1 MVAWKTD
8 TNTIPLH
15 TVLIVSDQ
23 QNSVAAW
30 DALFSQRNCIVL
42 SESSP
47 RYAIQAARLVAPS
60 LVLVDIQLTRDE
72 RVELLGEL
80 RKASRGPIIVL
91 VSANTAQL
99 AIEANESAADEYLLK
114 PVNPAVLVI
123 KAMAWLAQAR

>member
-47 RYAIQAARLVAPS
+47 RYAIQAARLVAPF

-114 PVNPAVLVI
+114 PVNPAVLVV

>member
-23 QNSVAAW
+23 PNSVAAW

-60 LVLVDIQLTRDE
+60 LVLVDIQLSRDE

-80 RKASRGPIIVL
+80 RKASRGPIIML
-91 VSANTAQL
+91 ISANTAQL

>member
-23 QNSVAAW
+23 PNSVAAW

-72 RVELLGEL
+72 RMELIGEL
-80 RKASRGPIIVL
+80 RKASRGPIIML

-114 PVNPAVLVI
+114 PVNPAVLVV

>member
-47 RYAIQAARLVAPS
+47 RYAVQAARLVAPS

-72 RVELLGEL
+72 RMELIGEL
-80 RKASRGPIIVL
+80 RKASRGPIIML

-114 PVNPAVLVI
+114 PVNPAVLVV

>member
-8 TNTIPLH
+8 NDTLPLH

-23 QNSVAAW
+23 PNSVAAW

-47 RYAIQAARLVAPS
+47 RYAVQAARLVAPS

-80 RKASRGPIIVL
+80 RKASRGPIIML

-99 AIEANESAADEYLLK
+99 AIEANEVAADEYLLK

-123 KAMAWLAQAR
+123 KAMSWLGHAR

>member
-114 PVNPAVLVI
+114 PVNPAVLVV

>member
-23 QNSVAAW
+23 PNSVAAW

-114 PVNPAVLVI
+114 PVNPAVLVV

>member
-42 SESSP
+42 SESSS
-47 RYAIQAARLVAPS
+47 RYAIQAVRLVALS

-114 PVNPAVLVI
+114 PVNPAVLVV